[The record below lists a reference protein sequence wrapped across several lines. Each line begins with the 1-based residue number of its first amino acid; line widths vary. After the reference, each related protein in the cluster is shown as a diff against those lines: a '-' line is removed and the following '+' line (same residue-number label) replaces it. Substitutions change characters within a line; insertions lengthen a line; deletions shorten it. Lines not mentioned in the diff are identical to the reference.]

1 MKIRNEVRRESAREE
16 ERRCVSSCEL
26 RRVNVKSILTKLVFV
41 KLVVFGVTGRV
52 MMRFI
57 NFGQYSYIYILL

>member
-41 KLVVFGVTGRV
+41 KLVVFGVKQGHDE
-52 MMRFI
+52 
-57 NFGQYSYIYILL
+57 IY

>member
-41 KLVVFGVTGRV
+41 KLVVFGVL
-52 MMRFI
+52 
-57 NFGQYSYIYILL
+57 QYSYIYILL

>member
-41 KLVVFGVTGRV
+41 KLVVFGVT
-52 MMRFI
+52 MRFI
-57 NFGQYSYIYILL
+57 NQYSYIYILL